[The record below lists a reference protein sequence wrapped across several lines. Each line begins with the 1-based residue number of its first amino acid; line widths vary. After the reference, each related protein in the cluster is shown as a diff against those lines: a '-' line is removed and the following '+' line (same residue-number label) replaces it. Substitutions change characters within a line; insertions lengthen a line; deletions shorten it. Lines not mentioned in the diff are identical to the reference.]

1 MLDFMWGMNMDIKKI
16 VLTASV
22 ALFAAGVSAQDD
34 QAQDI
39 NQNEAPQAV
48 VETFEQEFAAAEDV
62 NWEKKGD
69 TYEAEFELKGEE
81 KEAHIS
87 ESGELEMT
95 STQINRNELP
105 QEVNQTLK
113 QDYADYDFQ
122 EFSKVEK
129 DGETKYKVK
138 AEKDGQSEKL
148 MFDSSGEKI
157 EKDKKKHKG

>member
-1 MLDFMWGMNMDIKKI
+1 MDIKKI

-62 NWEKKGD
+62 DWEKRGD
-69 TYEAEFELKGEE
+69 TYEAEFELNGEE

-95 STQINRNELP
+95 STEINRNELP

-129 DGETKYKVK
+129 DGKTKYKVK